1 MVISIIII
9 GQQPVTNYNAV
20 NYTHA
25 ISAPSIDTPSGI
37 LFPAGMLDITR
48 KVHTEVIDDILCKV
62 YYIMLYKSV

>member
-1 MVISIIII
+1 MELVVISIIII
-9 GQQPVTNYNAV
+9 GQQPV